1 MIGETILVE
10 EEFETGQS
18 AAPWNRALSTKG
30 ILVSA
35 STSRDKQLNTAS
47 PELIK
52 LLFYCWMMHK
62 KKDPLR
68 LFFLQKL
75 LAQEEEKQ

>member
-1 MIGETILVE
+1 ME
-10 EEFETGQS
+10 EEIETGES
-18 AAPWNRALSTKG
+18 AAPWDRALSKKG
-30 ILVSA
+30 ILDSE
-35 STSRDKQLNTAS
+35 SNSRDEQLDTAS

-62 KKDPLR
+62 KKEPLR